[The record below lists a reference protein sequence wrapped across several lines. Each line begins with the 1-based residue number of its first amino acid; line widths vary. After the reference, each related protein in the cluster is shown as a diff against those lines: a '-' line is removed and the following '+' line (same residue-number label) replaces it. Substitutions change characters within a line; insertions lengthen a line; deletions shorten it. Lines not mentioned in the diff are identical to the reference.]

1 MAERAGQT
9 ENKVLLLSPFPPAN
23 GKAAERGAAL
33 AHAFDGAGAK
43 VHTLDTTGNSFAAQ
57 HIHFMPKRRYRREA
71 DSVLQQDWALV
82 VLAPAALDLQR
93 IQTTGRLKTLAVAA
107 RHLGLFMRLG
117 LAGRRVLVV
126 RGGSHAGSRWL
137 FWAAALCLLAL
148 RPFALRITRA
158 TRPDALAARYFGTT
172 GRLRDETLDAE
183 DTLVRLA
190 GGGLRLSPAWLQRA
204 ILKAPDAQGQTLRDL
219 LHTAQFYARHAPA
232 PFQSA
237 PLGRQMLQ
245 PPAALDAVLHSED
258 SPLGAMALH
267 LRSTERLQD
276 RFNPAKPRG
285 RAQLLA
291 WYVQHGPEL
300 AQAALPLPA
309 ALLDAYQASL
319 SGSDGPKTGRPETGK
334 LVASLQAHVPVI
346 ARQLQGPGPTAQ
358 LAQDFATL
366 LFLSRFT
373 VDLRTLS
380 PDLVRY
386 FETALPGGVLNRFQL
401 LCAVLA
407 RMPVADAKQAQNLW
421 QSSEIADWFTAHVVS
436 QAPALSV
443 FATRPAPPLAAEI
456 LLTGPEQE
464 GTGIGQNAQ
473 MSRAALGGIAVNRPV
488 ALHHVNADALPVQI
502 LRHGT
507 AAHFNIGFML
517 WEAEQ
522 IPFNHYLAA
531 ECLDALWAPSR
542 FVADIYARAFQRE
555 VATVGKAIALPRVSP
570 LPRARFGLADHHHLV
585 LTAFDAHSSVVRKN
599 PLAALRGFQ
608 AAFEGDADARLIIKS
623 TPLPAHHWGDP
634 EGQMAAIQAAAD
646 ADARIIINTEYLP
659 FDALLGLIASADV
672 LLSPHR
678 AEGFGYLPAYALAL
692 GRAVIATDYSG
703 TRDFITPQT
712 GFPVAWT
719 PRDIQP
725 GDTIYPLQAAQW
737 AEIDGDAL
745 AQTLAAHRAEPTIGQ
760 MRAAKGQRL
769 MQSHYSQKAL
779 AQRYRAALAEY
790 GLLT

>member
-9 ENKVLLLSPFPPAN
+9 ENKVLLLSPFPPTN

-43 VHTLDTTGNSFAAQ
+43 VHTLDTPGNSFAAQ

-71 DSVLQQDWALV
+71 GTVLQQNWALV
-82 VLAPAALDLQR
+82 VLAPAALDLAR
-93 IQTTGRLKTLAVAA
+93 IQTSGRLKTLAVAA

-117 LAGRRVLVV
+117 LAGKRVLVV
-126 RGGSHAGSRWL
+126 RGGPHAGSRWL
-137 FWAAALCLLAL
+137 FWAATLCLLAL

-158 TRPDALAARYFGTT
+158 ARPDALAARYFGNT
-172 GRLRDETLDAE
+172 GAERDETLVAE

-204 ILKAPDAQGQTLRDL
+204 IMKAPDAQGQTLRDL
-219 LHTAQFYARHAPA
+219 LHAAQFYARHAPA
-232 PFQSA
+232 PFQSL
-237 PLGRQMLQ
+237 PLGRQILQ
-245 PPAALDAVLHSED
+245 PPAALNAVLHSED

-276 RFNPAKPRG
+276 RFNPAKARG
-285 RAQLLA
+285 RAHLLG
-291 WYVQHGPEL
+291 WYVQHGPEI

-319 SGSDGPKTGRPETGK
+319 TGDGPEAGT
-334 LVASLQAHVPVI
+334 LVERLQAHVPAI

-373 VDLRTLS
+373 VDLRALA

-386 FETALPGGVLNRFQL
+386 FETPLPGGILNRFQL

-407 RMPVADAKQAQNLW
+407 RMPIANAKQAQNLW
-421 QSSEIADWFTAHVVS
+421 QSPEIADWFTAHVVS
-436 QAPALSV
+436 QAPALAV
-443 FATRPAPPLAAEI
+443 FATRPAQPHPGEI
-456 LLTGPEQE
+456 LLTGPEQD

-473 MSRAALGGIAVNRPV
+473 MSRAALKGIAVNRPV

-507 AAHFNIGFML
+507 GAHFNIGFML

-522 IPFNHYLAA
+522 VPFNHYLAA
-531 ECLDALWAPSR
+531 ECLNALWAPSR

-555 VATVGKAIALPRVSP
+555 VATVGKAITLPRVTA

-608 AAFEGDADARLIIKS
+608 AAFDGDADARLIIKS

-634 EGQMAAIQAAAD
+634 EGQMAAIQNAAAAD
-646 ADARIIINTEYLP
+646 PRIIINTEYLP

-672 LLSPHR
+672 LLSTHR

-712 GFPVAWT
+712 GFPVAWRA
-719 PRDIQP
+719 RDIRP

-745 AQTLAAHRAEPTIGQ
+745 AATLAAHRADPAIGHK
-760 MRAAKGQRL
+760 RAAEGQKL
-769 MQSHYSQKAL
+769 MQSYYSPEAL